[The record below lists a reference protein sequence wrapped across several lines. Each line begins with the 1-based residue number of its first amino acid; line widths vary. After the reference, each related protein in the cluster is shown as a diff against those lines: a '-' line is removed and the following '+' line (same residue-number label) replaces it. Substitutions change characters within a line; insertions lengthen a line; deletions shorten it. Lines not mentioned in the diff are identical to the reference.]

1 MIETY
6 IIKRILCTLLKH
18 RQAISLYQVYYN
30 SDLEIGALL
39 DGIKYLETNKLI
51 EVNLNIIQILPQ
63 GRYELIKNKEVY
75 FSKP

>member
-1 MIETY
+1 MMETY
-6 IIKRILCTLLKH
+6 IIKRILCTLIKYS
-18 RQAISLYQVYYN
+18 QEISLYQVYCN
-30 SDLEIGALL
+30 SNLEIGALL

-51 EVNLNIIQILPQ
+51 EVNFNIIQILPQ